1 MCLDDGSRS
10 SRSTVVEASYVQ
22 KTDSESLLYFTLRL
36 SSNTVSSLQS
46 HHQYYSY
53 YCVFVY
59 LLFQEGQSSQSHT
72 ASPLP
77 HPHPP
82 PPPTRPK
89 KWAGGLWNVSIVI
102 TLKFKT
108 PALSQ
113 LYLLC
118 VCLPQ
123 CVWSRGW
130 YVVSQWQRQRRVG
143 RHGAKAGRK
152 TQGADEGSDFAEDLC
167 HAGPQSHDREAGEGG
182 RRVRIN
188 REVLLPKKDKEQVKA
203 CKY

>member
-1 MCLDDGSRS
+1 MFRWWEQIVTQHCRRGQLCTENRQW
-10 SRSTVVEASYVQ
+10 VI
-22 KTDSESLLYFTLRL
+22 TLFHSQAL
-36 SSNTVSSLQS
+36 FQYCIVIIVSSPILFLL
-46 HHQYYSY
+46 
-53 YCVFVY
+53 CVC
-59 LLFQEGQSSQSHT
+59 LLFQEGQSSQNHT
-72 ASPLP
+72 ASPL
-77 HPHPP
+77 PHPP

-89 KWAGGLWNVSIVI
+89 KWAGRLWNVSIVI

-130 YVVSQWQRQRRVG
+130 YVVSQWQWQRQWQWRVG
-143 RHGAKAGRK
+143 RHGAKAGRE